1 MDELL
6 LFNRIK
12 YENAEDV
19 FVETQLDKRLSS
31 GLNCEEDI
39 DCNYHY
45 CMGKCDQ
52 EKFICSDGQQN
63 NNLQI
68 FCDRILKGGG
78 LFPGLLA
85 SAKTP
90 KNLMK
95 LVKTCIDPSK
105 QAINH
110 VPGRQ
115 YAPSTE
121 LALKLY
127 NEMKRLQKVTAK
139 NN

>member
-1 MDELL
+1 MVY
-6 LFNRIK
+6 FRIK
-12 YENAEDV
+12 YASAEHV
-19 FVETQLDKRLSS
+19 FVETQLDKRLSNGS
-31 GLNCEEDI
+31 PCEEDS

-52 EKFICSDGQQN
+52 EKLICSGIQQN

-68 FCDRILKGGG
+68 FCDQILKGGG

-95 LVKTCIDPSK
+95 LLKTCIDPSK
-105 QAINH
+105 QANNH
-110 VPGRQ
+110 VNGRL
-115 YAPSTE
+115 YAPNTE
-121 LALKLY
+121 LALRLY
-127 NEMKRLQKVTAK
+127 NEMKRLHKTTTT
-139 NN
+139 

>member
-1 MDELL
+1 MS
-6 LFNRIK
+6 N
-12 YENAEDV
+12 
-19 FVETQLDKRLSS
+19 
-31 GLNCEEDI
+31 GLPCEEDI
-39 DCNYHY
+39 ECSYHY

-52 EKFICSDGQQN
+52 EKLICLGGQQN

-68 FCDRILKGGG
+68 FCDQILKGGG

-85 SAKTP
+85 SARTP

-105 QAINH
+105 QTNNH
-110 VPGRQ
+110 IPGRQ
-115 YAPSTE
+115 YAPNTE

-127 NEMKRLQKVTAK
+127 NELKRLQKATPKAG
-139 NN
+139 N